1 MFGVP
6 AVLAF
11 STIGTR
17 QSQLSLIISEF
28 HEDAGAAAEVARL
41 VLPLMWFPV
50 NRIVTYPFPMITR
63 RPDVEVPMVLL
74 DVHLSNGKTSAF
86 ACAPGKLRV
95 VPTWPIPEVLQFRPP
110 DAGDDGDADAAKS
123 AGQVFPMRV
132 PISTLIT
139 QEVID
144 AQQQAVAP
152 Q

>member
-6 AVLAF
+6 AVLAL

-17 QSQLSLIISEF
+17 QSQLSLIISEYRDDVG
-28 HEDAGAAAEVARL
+28 DAVEVARL

-63 RPDVEVPMVLL
+63 RPDDETPMVLL
-74 DVHLSNGKTSAF
+74 DIHLSNGKTSAF
-86 ACAPGKLRV
+86 ACPPGKLHV
-95 VPTWPIPEVLQFRPP
+95 VPTWPIPEVLHFRPP
-110 DAGDDGDADAAKS
+110 EVADDADGTATNP
-123 AGQVFPMRV
+123 AGQVFPIRV

-139 QEVID
+139 QEVVD
-144 AQQQAVAP
+144 AQEQAVAP